1 MSSVPFHG
9 PADIT
14 GQAQEARAPYALLSD
29 VIASLYA
36 YAADPENWEDL
47 LRFTELVDRKEE
59 SLPKD
64 LLAEISRHLEEAAR
78 LAEERMAQSEAS
90 GAQRPPAAFLALDG
104 RGRLLNFN
112 EAMAAQLSPLTG
124 GFEEGAALSWNAR
137 EDRKA
142 FEEAL
147 KAVRE
152 GAGARLV
159 RLNMH
164 APGAMPVFGFLLEG
178 ARLPGMGLALPQQVN
193 KEAAAVF
200 LMPARPLSFDEE
212 VLSASL
218 LGLSPAEARLV
229 GGLTRG
235 LALKEAARALGIS
248 PNTARNQLASVF
260 EKFGLNRQ
268 GDLIRHVA
276 ELMVLGA
283 HLSGARQAPPESDAR
298 LYVELPDGRRLAYR
312 EYGAREGKPVLNLV
326 PAITGSFLPRR
337 KSEALQRSGIR
348 LIRVERPGTGGST
361 FDPHMTI
368 QSFAKDLRSFMDA
381 LGLERAVLYGSAS
394 AAPFVLAAAS
404 ELGARVERAGLTAP
418 RIDVHLEKD
427 YRNNPA
433 LSFYSSLIR
442 NGWLRRGALQ
452 LLRQKLSRKV
462 LSGMMQRFFQGAP
475 ADAALLKADPALRE
489 ELLDALYD
497 SLSLQVE
504 GVIRE
509 SELASGGYQLDPTQ
523 IRCPLHVWL
532 GGEDT
537 QVPLEEAREGIARF
551 SPASLRVFEGEGHLI
566 SAARLAG
573 ILDELVHAPS
583 KAG

>member
-1 MSSVPFHG
+1 MSSAPIGGRAHG
-9 PADIT
+9 L
-14 GQAQEARAPYALLSD
+14 GEGEEARAPYALLSD

-90 GAQRPPAAFLALDG
+90 GAQPPPAAFLALDG
-104 RGRLLNFN
+104 RGRLLTFN
-112 EAMAAQLSPLTG
+112 EAMAAQLRPLAG
-124 GFEEGAALSWNAR
+124 ALEEGAALSWSAR
-137 EDRKA
+137 EDRSA
-142 FEEAL
+142 FEEAFAAL
-147 KAVRE
+147 KD

-159 RLNMH
+159 RLNIH
-164 APGAMPVFGFLLEG
+164 APGTLPVFGFLLDG
-178 ARLPGMGLALPQQVN
+178 ARLPETGLPFSAALSQ
-193 KEAAAVF
+193 EAAAVF
-200 LMPARPLSFDEE
+200 LMPARALSFDEE
-212 VLSASL
+212 VLSAAL

-229 GGLTRG
+229 GELTRG

-248 PNTARNQLASVF
+248 PNTARNQLANVF

-276 ELMVLGA
+276 ELMVLGT
-283 HLSGARQAPPESDAR
+283 HLSGAPQNPPEDDAR
-298 LYVELPDGRRLAYR
+298 LYVELPDGRQLAYR
-312 EYGAREGKPVLNLV
+312 EYGAQGGTPVLNLV

-368 QSFAKDLRSFMDA
+368 QSFAKDLRVFMDA
-381 LGLERAVLYGSAS
+381 LGLERVLLYGSAS

-404 ELGARVERAGLTAP
+404 ELGERVERAGLAAP

-433 LSFYSSLIR
+433 LSFYGSLIR

-452 LLRQKLSRKV
+452 LLRQKLSRKI

-475 ADAALLKADPALRE
+475 ADAARLKADPALAE

-551 SPASLRVFEGEGHLI
+551 APASLRVFEGEGHLI
-566 SAARLAG
+566 SAAHLAE
-573 ILDELVHAPS
+573 ILDELVHASS